1 PMAGGQIS
9 GTVTDAASGE
19 GIPTATIAVWK
30 AADSTLA
37 TGAVAEDDGT
47 FQIEGIRPG
56 RYYVRVS
63 FLGYTTQT
71 IDDVALTPQSP
82 LADLGEIELKQDTQ
96 HLQEVQVTAQ
106 RDFMEVHIDKTVYN
120 TKDQL
125 ISTGG
130 SAIDVLRN
138 IPSIDVDTDGQ
149 VSLRGSQNVAVLI
162 NGRPSPM
169 TGTALASFLQSLPA
183 SSIEKVEVIPNPS
196 AKYEPDGMSGILNIV
211 LKKQTDTGLNGSA
224 TASAN
229 TNAGY
234 NLGGNLNYQKGK
246 LSLSGTYGFRHD
258 KRNSS
263 GTSWRENRFLD
274 VVSYLDQLQ
283 TENRYNYSHTLN
295 GSLDYTLSKYNSL
308 SASGLLSIRPVNK
321 ETSFSDYT
329 DLDASQILVGRFGRT
344 AVNRQSGLN
353 MDYSAAFRHVVEA
366 SRNELT
372 AEARFSRDTGDERAH
387 FEDDSLQTTGAPLNT
402 WQHLQNNNTDE
413 QTDQGSFQVD
423 YVRPLGVDGKLE
435 AGYKGTLRELN
446 NDFFSETFDAASN
459 AYLPDDSLN
468 NTFAYDE
475 QVHAAYLQ
483 TQQTFGAFSVQ
494 AGLRAEE
501 ALTSFN
507 LKTTNQSFDNDY
519 FSLFPSVFLAYR
531 FGDTRQVKLSYSK
544 RINRPRT
551 WSLNPFSVSTDP
563 LFRFQ
568 GNPYLKPEYVH
579 SIELSL
585 VQTSKQTMLT
595 LTPYFRRTV
604 NVIRFIDTFD
614 PSGRTTVTFQNLD
627 KRDSFGAEAIGTLR
641 LGDKLNAFGSVEA
654 YRVNTVGSTQ
664 QSSLSNNAFGWST
677 RVNATYKVTPNLD
690 VQASWFYRAPM
701 KIEQGRMGS
710 FSRTD
715 FAVRQ
720 QLLNKKA
727 SLSLRV
733 SDPFATMGFRISRD
747 TPNFSLQNTRK
758 FQSRFVTL
766 SLTYNFGQQNTR
778 RPRRNMQPDQQ
789 QGGDDMQQVPI
800 G

>member
-1 PMAGGQIS
+1 MAGGLIS
-9 GTVTDAASGE
+9 GTVKDAASGE
-19 GIPTATIAVWK
+19 AIPTATIAVWK

-37 TGAVAEDDGT
+37 TGAVAGDDGK
-47 FQIEGIRPG
+47 FSIEGIRPG
-56 RYYVRVS
+56 RYYVKVS
-63 FLGYTTQT
+63 FLGYATRT
-71 IDDVALTPQSP
+71 IDNVALTPANP
-82 LADLGEIELKQDTQ
+82 RADLGEIKLSQDTQ
-96 HLQEVQVTAQ
+96 QLQEVQVTAQ

-125 ISTGG
+125 VSTGG

-138 IPSIDVDTDGQ
+138 IPSVDVDTDGQ

-211 LKKQTDTGLNGSA
+211 LKKQTDTGLSGSV

-234 NLGGNLNYQKGK
+234 NLGGSLNYQKGK

-258 KRNSS
+258 QRNSS
-263 GTSWRENRFLD
+263 GKAWRENRFLD
-274 VVSYLDQLQ
+274 VTSFLDQLQ
-283 TENRYNYSHTLN
+283 TEEGYNYGHTFN
-295 GSLDYTLSKYNSL
+295 GSLDYTLSKHNSL
-308 SASGLLSIRPVNK
+308 SASGLLSLRPVNRQ
-321 ETSFSDYT
+321 TSFNDFLNLNA
-329 DLDASQILVGRFGRT
+329 DQDLVGRFGRS
-344 AVNRQSGLN
+344 AVNRRSGTN
-353 MDYSAAFRHVVEA
+353 MDYSAAFRHIVEA

-372 AEARFSRDTGDERAH
+372 AELRYSRNGGDESAS
-387 FEDDSLQTTGAPLNT
+387 FQDDSLLATGELMNG
-402 WQHLQNNNTDE
+402 WQHLQNNSTD
-413 QTDQGSFQVD
+413 QHTDQGSFQLD
-423 YVRPLGVDGKLE
+423 FAHPLGVDGTVE
-435 AGYKGTLRELN
+435 AGYKGTLRQLN
-446 NDFFSETFDAASN
+446 NDFFSETFDPGAN
-459 AYLPDDSLN
+459 AFLPDDSLN

-475 QVHAAYLQ
+475 QVHAAYAQ

-494 AGLRAEE
+494 AGVRAEE

-507 LKTTNQSFDNDY
+507 LKTTGQSFDNNY

-544 RINRPRT
+544 RINRPNT

-579 SIELSL
+579 SIEFSL
-585 VQTSKQTMLT
+585 IQTGKQTMLT

-627 KRDSFGAEAIGTLR
+627 KSDSFGAEAIGTLR
-641 LGDKLNAFGSVEA
+641 LGDRLNAFGSVEA
-654 YRVNTVGSTQ
+654 FRVNTVGNTE

-677 RVNATYKVTPNLD
+677 RINATYKITPTLD
-690 VQASWFYRAPM
+690 VQGSWFYRAPM
-701 KIEQGRMGS
+701 KIEQGHMGS

-715 FAVRQ
+715 FAIRQ
-720 QLLNKKA
+720 QILNKKA
-727 SLSLRV
+727 SVSLRV
-733 SDPFATMGFRISRD
+733 SDPFNTMGFNISRV
-747 TPNFSLQNTRK
+747 TPNFSYQNTRK

-766 SLTYNFGQQNTR
+766 SLTYNFGRQNNR
-778 RPRRNMQPDQQ
+778 RPRRSMQPDQQ
-789 QGGDDMQQVPI
+789 QGGDDMQQQPI